1 MTVDRFLAV
10 VGPTGP
16 ERDTIVADAVRRL
29 ELTIAFEAR
38 SLTVL
43 VGQGTSL
50 FELGGRGA
58 VVGGLFPNQAADTER
73 LHRGATASGGRLL
86 VDMAWGDYVALLTE
100 GGDVHARVLRSPSGG
115 LHAFVAQI
123 GRLHLVASDV
133 ELILGI
139 NAVAISVDW
148 NFVTDHLVFPHL
160 RGRRT
165 GLTTIDEIFPG
176 DAALIRDT
184 GYDRQGYWSPW
195 RFAAP
200 RVAQPTLE
208 EAAWLVE
215 RAVLEATRRLSD
227 RYPTVLL
234 ELSGGLDS
242 SIVAAALEGSESRI
256 RAVNFVTPTGEGDE
270 RRYARV
276 VAVRTGMSL
285 AELPASSDIDLVRAL
300 PTRTP
305 RPGLPGMLRNWEE
318 QLVVA
323 ASEANASAFFGG
335 TGGDNVFCSLGSAAP
350 ATDAL
355 RVFGP
360 GTRFFSAAR
369 AVARVHH
376 STVWSATWRAL
387 RQALRPRPPQSWPR
401 VDDFVAP
408 EVRPS
413 APPFHPWLIE
423 PDDALPGTRSHIRSI
438 MAAQAHL
445 DGYLRHAVAPSV
457 FPLLAQ
463 PVIQA
468 CLAVPTWTWI
478 EGGVD
483 RAVARHAFAARLPE
497 IIVQRQTKGMMNAF
511 SAQAYA
517 RNRPRL
523 IPFLLGGHLAR
534 QRIIDQTALEP
545 YLRQTGPVRDT
556 RFYRVLALVD
566 VELWLRGWLGY

>member
-1 MTVDRFLAV
+1 MTADRFLAIA
-10 VGPTGP
+10 GPACP
-16 ERDTIVADAVRRL
+16 ARDALIADAVRRL
-29 ELTIAFEAR
+29 ELTIALEAN

-43 VGQGTSL
+43 IGAGTSL
-50 FELGGRGA
+50 FELDGRGI
-58 VVGGLFPNQAADTER
+58 VVGGLFPNHDVDAER
-73 LHRGATASGGRLL
+73 LRTATIASGGRVL

-100 GGDVHARVLRSPSGG
+100 GGDVHARVVRSPSGG
-115 LHAFVAQI
+115 LHAFVARAD
-123 GRLHLVASDV
+123 RLHLVASDV

-139 NAVAISVDW
+139 GQVAVAVDW

-160 RGRRT
+160 RGRGT
-165 GLTTIDEIFPG
+165 GLVAIEEIFAG

-184 GYDRQGYWSPW
+184 GYERQGYWSPW
-195 RFAAP
+195 RFATP
-200 RVAQPTLE
+200 RVAQPTLA
-208 EAAWLVE
+208 EAAQTVE
-215 RAVLEATRRLSD
+215 RAVCDATRRLSG
-227 RYPTVLL
+227 RYPSVLL

-242 SIVAAALEGSESRI
+242 SIVAAALEGCASAI

-270 RRYARV
+270 RRYARA
-276 VAVRTGMSL
+276 VATRTSIPL
-285 AELPASSDIDLVRAL
+285 TELPASGDIDLTRPL

-323 ASEANASAFFGG
+323 ASETNASAFFGG

-360 GTRFFSAAR
+360 GACFFSAAR

-376 STVWSATWRAL
+376 STIWAVTRRAL
-387 RQALRPRPPQSWPR
+387 QKALQPRQPWPR
-401 VDDFVAP
+401 ADDFVVP
-408 EVRPS
+408 EVHSVP
-413 APPFHPWLIE
+413 PPFHPWLIE

-463 PVIQA
+463 PVIEA
-468 CLAVPTWTWI
+468 CLGVPTWTWI

-497 IIVQRQTKGMMNAF
+497 IVVQRQTKGMMNAF
-511 SAQAYA
+511 SAQAYV
-517 RNRPRL
+517 RNRSRL
-523 IPFLLGGHLAR
+523 IPFLLDGHLAR
-534 QRIIDQTALEP
+534 RRIIDRAALEP

-566 VELWLRGWLGY
+566 VELWLRGWLDC